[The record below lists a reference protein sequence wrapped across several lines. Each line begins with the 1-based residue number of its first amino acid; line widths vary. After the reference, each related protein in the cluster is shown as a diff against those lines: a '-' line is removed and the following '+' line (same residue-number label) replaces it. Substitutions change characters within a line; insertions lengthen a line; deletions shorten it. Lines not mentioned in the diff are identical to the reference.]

1 MTPQYLRDNLPRQRV
16 PLYRN
21 ISNDYHEIFCITSRY
36 MNSFFHNVIKSWN
49 GIGPEFQSCTSLGSF
64 KRSILNLIRPI
75 KHPTFGIH
83 DPLGLKRI
91 FQLRVS
97 LSPLKCH
104 KKGHNFI
111 DTPNDWCDCH
121 CAPESTKH
129 FILECPLFLL
139 QIQKLTLSV
148 STLLVSTQFAHLIN
162 DVKLYLYGHHSL
174 NDIINK
180 SIISS
185 KIIYVTETGSFS

>member
-1 MTPQYLRDNLPRQRV
+1 
-16 PLYRN
+16 
-21 ISNDYHEIFCITSRY
+21 
-36 MNSFFHNVIKSWN
+36 MNSFFPNVIKSWN

-75 KHPTFGIH
+75 KRI
-83 DPLGLKRI
+83 KRI

-121 CAPESTKH
+121 SAPESTNH

-139 QIQKLTLSV
+139 QRQKLTLSI
-148 STLLVSTQFAHLIN
+148 STLLLNTQIAHLIN
-162 DVKLYLYGHHSL
+162 DVKLYLYGHNSL

-185 KIIYVTETGSFS
+185 TIIYVNETGRFS